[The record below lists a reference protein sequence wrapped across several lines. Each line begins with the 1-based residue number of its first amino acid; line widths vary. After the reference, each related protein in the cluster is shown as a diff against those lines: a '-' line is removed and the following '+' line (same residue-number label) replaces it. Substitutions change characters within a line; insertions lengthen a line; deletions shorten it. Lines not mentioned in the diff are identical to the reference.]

1 MDPWLHPMPHRARW
15 APVASPIPTSPTKRP
30 SPSGRSWWRSA
41 GREVLRCTSQ
51 GVGAVGTMVSYF
63 LIIFSHSRRCSTSMS
78 MIDDLSELFVDAFI
92 YRIYTLCSFCF
103 FLSCVCVCL
112 FLSLSLYANCFF
124 TFFLFIHTFI
134 PCTTSWFLQDLHEH
148 FLHRKPWQ
156 QDETISD
163 TQISERKMED
173 QFAGQIN
180 ALKVEFLIE

>member
-1 MDPWLHPMPHRARW
+1 MASSQAAPGGLLWHLPSLLRPPNGQAHPGDPGGAR
-15 APVASPIPTSPTKRP
+15 R
-30 SPSGRSWWRSA
+30 A
-41 GREVLRCTSQ
+41 GRCTC
-51 GVGAVGTMVSYF
+51 YF

-103 FLSCVCVCL
+103 FSFWCVCVS
-112 FLSLSLYANCFF
+112 LSLSLSNCFF

-156 QDETISD
+156 
-163 TQISERKMED
+163 
-173 QFAGQIN
+173 
-180 ALKVEFLIE
+180 